1 MSESGGQSIV
11 SHDVGGISTVKS
23 RCDLKGSI
31 VDACL
36 SDDANRIVL
45 ITDLG
50 DAFMVSDNS
59 KWVLNSRDK
68 ASVIGL
74 EYGHIERVDKRV
86 EHLEEL
92 VFSVLDRLTLMH
104 AFNKEVFT
112 SLIVSKSRE
121 MNDQDRS
128 NVKELVQK
136 ARQSIDSFSYIAA
149 KKVMKEDYIWESQR
163 LIDEL
168 LASKS
173 QKDG

>member
-1 MSESGGQSIV
+1 MAKEGTKVISVRLDAGNYEKLQKMAVINKSTISAVASEVI
-11 SHDVGGISTVKS
+11 
-23 RCDLKGSI
+23 
-31 VDACL
+31 
-36 SDDANRIVL
+36 
-45 ITDLG
+45 
-50 DAFMVSDNS
+50 NS
-59 KWVLNSRDK
+59 SFED
-68 ASVIGL
+68 
-74 EYGHIERVDKRV
+74 IERVDKRV

>member
-1 MSESGGQSIV
+1 MGKESTKVISVRLDLTNYEKLQKMAVINRSTISAVASEVINSSF
-11 SHDVGGISTVKS
+11 
-23 RCDLKGSI
+23 
-31 VDACL
+31 
-36 SDDANRIVL
+36 DD
-45 ITDLG
+45 
-50 DAFMVSDNS
+50 
-59 KWVLNSRDK
+59 
-68 ASVIGL
+68 
-74 EYGHIERVDKRV
+74 IERVDKRV
-86 EHLEEL
+86 EHLEKL

-128 NVKELVQK
+128 KVKELVQK

-149 KKVMKEDYIWESQR
+149 KKMMNEDYIWESQR

-173 QKDG
+173 QTDGQ

>member
-1 MSESGGQSIV
+1 MGKESTKVISVRLDFANYEKLQKMAVINKSTISAVASEVI
-11 SHDVGGISTVKS
+11 
-23 RCDLKGSI
+23 
-31 VDACL
+31 
-36 SDDANRIVL
+36 
-45 ITDLG
+45 
-50 DAFMVSDNS
+50 NS
-59 KWVLNSRDK
+59 SFED
-68 ASVIGL
+68 
-74 EYGHIERVDKRV
+74 IERGDKRV

>member
-1 MSESGGQSIV
+1 MGKESTKVISVRLDLTNYEKLQKMAVINRSTISAVASEVINSSF
-11 SHDVGGISTVKS
+11 
-23 RCDLKGSI
+23 
-31 VDACL
+31 
-36 SDDANRIVL
+36 DD
-45 ITDLG
+45 
-50 DAFMVSDNS
+50 
-59 KWVLNSRDK
+59 
-68 ASVIGL
+68 
-74 EYGHIERVDKRV
+74 IERVDERV
-86 EHLEEL
+86 EHLEKL

-128 NVKELVQK
+128 KVKELVQK

-149 KKVMKEDYIWESQR
+149 KKVMNEDYIWESQR

-173 QKDG
+173 QTDGQ

>member
-1 MSESGGQSIV
+1 MGKESTKVISVRLDFANYEKLQKMAVINKSTISAVASEVI
-11 SHDVGGISTVKS
+11 
-23 RCDLKGSI
+23 
-31 VDACL
+31 
-36 SDDANRIVL
+36 
-45 ITDLG
+45 
-50 DAFMVSDNS
+50 NS
-59 KWVLNSRDK
+59 SFED
-68 ASVIGL
+68 
-74 EYGHIERVDKRV
+74 IERVDKRV

-92 VFSVLDRLTLMH
+92 VFSVRDRLTLMH